1 MNVDTIDHP
10 EKARRVRAMFDS
22 IAPRYDLLNH
32 LLSVNIDKL
41 WRARV
46 VRELRPVLRQP
57 GATALDVCCGTG
69 DLAIALAA
77 EAGPHA
83 VTGLDFSAPMLR
95 IATTKV
101 ASRVALL
108 QADASAMPFSD
119 QQFDAV
125 TVAFGLRNLA
135 SPEKGLA
142 EMYRVLKPGGR
153 VAILEFSQPVVP
165 VVRELFAFYFHHILP
180 RVGGLI
186 SGSYGA
192 YQYLPESVKHFPDQ
206 PSLEEAMNAA
216 GFVDT
221 SYRNLSFG
229 IAALHQGKR
238 AQLEGAA

>member
-1 MNVDTIDHP
+1 
-10 EKARRVRAMFDS
+10 
-22 IAPRYDLLNH
+22 
-32 LLSVNIDKL
+32 
-41 WRARV
+41 
-46 VRELRPVLRQP
+46 
-57 GATALDVCCGTG
+57 
-69 DLAIALAA
+69 
-77 EAGPHA
+77 
-83 VTGLDFSAPMLR
+83 
-95 IATTKV
+95 
-101 ASRVALL
+101 
-108 QADASAMPFSD
+108 MPFSD